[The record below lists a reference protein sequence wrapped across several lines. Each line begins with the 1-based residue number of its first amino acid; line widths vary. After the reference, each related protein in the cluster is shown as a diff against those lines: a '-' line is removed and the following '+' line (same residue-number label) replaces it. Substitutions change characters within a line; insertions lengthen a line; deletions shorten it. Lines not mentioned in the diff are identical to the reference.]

1 MHREERPYIDRN
13 PALLEKKRLIIHC
26 AMQYAK
32 HDDPVARNL
41 VEDQIIAVHTAANT
55 RFVMARDEGK
65 RLRHGAERLAAF
77 PEFGN
82 ETNRAARQIASD

>member
-1 MHREERPYIDRN
+1 MRSVPTVDRN
-13 PALLEKKRLIIHC
+13 TALLEKTHLIIHC
-26 AMQYAK
+26 AMQYAN
-32 HDDPVARNL
+32 HDDPVAPNL
-41 VEDQIIAVHTAANT
+41 VKDQIIAVHTAANT

-65 RLRHGAERLAAF
+65 HLRHGAEKLAAF